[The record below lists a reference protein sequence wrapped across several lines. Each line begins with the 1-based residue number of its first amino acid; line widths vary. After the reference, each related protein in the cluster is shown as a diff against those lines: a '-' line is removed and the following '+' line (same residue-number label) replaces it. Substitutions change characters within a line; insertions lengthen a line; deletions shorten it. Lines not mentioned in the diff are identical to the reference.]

1 MIQDDNP
8 RVEGTWMH
16 SLDWL
21 CSLLPSVEL
30 KIGITKC
37 WKCCHHLAI
46 PKIFQNSTSFPT
58 NFNIQSIAFNIT
70 RHEDDDAPKNQLH
83 HPCNQSP
90 KNDNFDEMPHNR
102 SKQHH

>member
-30 KIGITKC
+30 KIKITKC
-37 WKCCHHLAI
+37 WKWCHHPAVR
-46 PKIFQNSTSFPT
+46 KIIQNSTCFPT
-58 NFNIQSIAFNIT
+58 NFNIQSVLPLILQDMRMTMPQKINYIIPALDHQK
-70 RHEDDDAPKNQLH
+70 RQL
-83 HPCNQSP
+83 
-90 KNDNFDEMPHNR
+90 
-102 SKQHH
+102 